1 MRIIKKESSQWFS
14 YLTNRYFSKLK
25 HLFKEDIN
33 KTDRNCIVSNI
44 FSIQL
49 VLYFFPFL

>member
-25 HLFKEDIN
+25 HLFKAKYKYNIN
-33 KTDRNCIVSNI
+33 IIDRN
-44 FSIQL
+44 
-49 VLYFFPFL
+49 YK

>member
-25 HLFKEDIN
+25 HLFKADIN
-33 KTDRNCIVSNI
+33 KIDRNCKSNI
-44 FSIQL
+44 FSIQF
-49 VLYFFPFL
+49 LYFFPFL